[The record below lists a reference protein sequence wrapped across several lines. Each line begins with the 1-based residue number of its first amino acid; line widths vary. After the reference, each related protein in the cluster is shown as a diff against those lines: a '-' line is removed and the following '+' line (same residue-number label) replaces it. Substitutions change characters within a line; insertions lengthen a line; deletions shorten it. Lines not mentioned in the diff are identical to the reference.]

1 MEAPV
6 LGSIPEATTGKLIV
20 MIGGTREQFDHWR
33 SLLSKLGSNVLYVGP
48 VGHAAA
54 LKLAMNQ
61 LIASLTTA
69 FATSLAFIQL
79 HDLRVE
85 QFMDVVRGSALYAP
99 TFDKKLDKMI
109 DHNYDNPNF
118 PLKHL
123 TRICACSGS
132 RHNRRA

>member
-1 MEAPV
+1 MVGITLEAPV

-33 SLLSKLGSNVLYVGP
+33 SLLSKLGSNVLHVGP
-48 VGHAAA
+48 VGHAAV

-69 FATSLAFIQL
+69 FATRLAFIQL

-99 TFDKKLDKMI
+99 TFGQK
-109 DHNYDNPNF
+109 
-118 PLKHL
+118 
-123 TRICACSGS
+123 TR
-132 RHNRRA
+132 